1 MLTAGGPILGCASLR
16 PAADDEVYLV
26 GDDGR
31 VNSIQKAALSRI
43 AESAELKPTTVAK
56 ARAGVVQINVIAP
69 RQQPNDALLRA
80 LECEINPDAGFVA
93 TDQFGQTSVSGVWA
107 PGNVATPSAEVIT
120 EARAGSASA
129 IAINGWLL

>member
-1 MLTAGGPILGCASLR
+1 M
-16 PAADDEVYLV
+16 
-26 GDDGR
+26 
-31 VNSIQKAALSRI
+31 SRI
-43 AESAELKPTTVAK
+43 AESAELEPTTVAK

-107 PGNVATPSAEVIT
+107 PGNVATPSAEVIPGT
-120 EARAGSASA
+120 RRKCQRDRDQRLVAVRAV
-129 IAINGWLL
+129 INRIVSSRSWRSSSLLLHNHDCRGMRFV